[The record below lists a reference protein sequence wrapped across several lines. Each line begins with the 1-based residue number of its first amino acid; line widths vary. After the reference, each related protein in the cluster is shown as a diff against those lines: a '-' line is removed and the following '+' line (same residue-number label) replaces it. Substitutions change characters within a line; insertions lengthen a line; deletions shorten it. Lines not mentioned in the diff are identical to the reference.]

1 MNRNVYAL
9 GAVAT
14 LVAGAAIGAGV
25 YAAVGPAGTT
35 TTTVIQDSAQQIA
48 SQPGLTVS
56 EVYRRTYR
64 GVVDITVGSASSFTF
79 GRGGPQGEGGEGSG
93 FVYDDGGHIVT
104 NDHVVAGESS
114 IRVKFWNGAT
124 YTAKV
129 VGSDPS
135 TDLAVLEVP
144 APRSLLHP
152 LTLGDSNALE
162 VGAGVVAIGSP
173 FGYAESVTSGIV
185 SALHREMSSP
195 NGFTIDDAIQTDAA
209 INHGNSG
216 GPLLDAQGRVIGVNA
231 QIQSRSGGSDGVG
244 FAIPSAT
251 VRSVVSTIVAGKT
264 VQHAFLGIRI
274 ADASTAGNA
283 DAGARVTRVSPG
295 SPAERGGLRAGDVIV
310 GIAGTKITSSEDLSR
325 AVDQHKPGETIAV
338 TVRRSGHSQTLHVEL
353 GTRPTT

>member
-1 MNRNVYAL
+1 MNRSVYAL

-25 YAAVGPAGTT
+25 YAAMRPGGT
-35 TTTVIQDSAQQIA
+35 TTTVIQDSAQQLA
-48 SQPGLTVS
+48 SQSGLTVS
-56 EVYRRTYR
+56 DVYRRTYQ
-64 GVVDITVGSASSFTF
+64 GVVDITVGGSSSFDF

-93 FVYDDGGHIVT
+93 FVYDDDGHIVT

-124 YTAKV
+124 FTANV

-135 TDLAVLEVP
+135 TDLAVVKVS

-152 LTLGDSNALE
+152 LTLGNSNALE

-185 SALHREMSSP
+185 SALHREMTSP

-244 FAIPSAT
+244 FAIPSNT
-251 VRSVVSTIVAGKT
+251 VRSVVATLVTGKT

-274 ADASTAGNA
+274 ADATTAGRAN
-283 DAGARVTRVSPG
+283 AGALVTRVSPG
-295 SPAERGGLRAGDVIV
+295 SPAEQGGLRAGDVIV
-310 GIAGTKITSSEDLSR
+310 GVAGTKITSSEDLSR
-325 AVDQHKPGETIAV
+325 AVDQHRPGETVAV
-338 TVRRSGHSQTLHVEL
+338 SVLRNGRSRTLHVKL
-353 GTRPTT
+353 GVRPTT